1 MRALTRGLAIGF
13 LLANSGE
20 ASANWRDDNP
30 NQPNGYAASM
40 YRYHHG
46 TPDDDGPHDGY
57 RASSFRS
64 RNGLDRFAPPS
75 EDGGDGG
82 DGGGRWGSGGG
93 GFGSGSGLGRH
104 FRQGQ
109 AESEAFWQN
118 RMQSQMQGRLQNQ
131 FGPAGGASL
140 GSSSSMMNSPLRTRP
155 AQFNFQQMKNG
166 APSSMPMQQLPMQ
179 QMPMRQMP
187 MRQMP
192 MQQMPVRQMPMQ
204 QMSMA
209 QTPIRQAQ
217 QFPPMYGTRVS
228 AASGATNVGMGQ
240 MPAPAFPGEYPVPM
254 SNNYHYAPNSTGY
267 GNAGALRS
275 AVMQHPVGSLL
286 RNSQGG
292 FNQIYAPPQ

>member
-1 MRALTRGLAIGF
+1 MRELTIGLAIAF

-75 EDGGDGG
+75 DDGG
-82 DGGGRWGSGGG
+82 DGGGRWDSGSGGG

-118 RMQSQMQGRLQNQ
+118 RMQSQMQGRMQNQ
-131 FGPAGGASL
+131 FGPAGGASI
-140 GSSSSMMNSPLRTRP
+140 GSSSSMMNSPMRTRP

-166 APSSMPMQQLPMQ
+166 APSSMPMQQ
-179 QMPMRQMP
+179 MPMRQMS
-187 MRQMP
+187 
-192 MQQMPVRQMPMQ
+192 MQQL
-204 QMSMA
+204 SMA
-209 QTPIRQAQ
+209 QMPIGQAQ

-228 AASGATNVGMGQ
+228 AAPGATNVGTGQ

-254 SNNYHYAPNSTGY
+254 SNNYHYAPRSTGY

-286 RNSQGG
+286 RNSRGG